1 MFVSCLRCPSPA
13 SAVMMYAYADRHMWV
28 EDLAVTDFPSYA
40 LCVNHASRLSAPL
53 GWTLTDRRTGA
64 RLFGSLEVA

>member
-1 MFVSCLRCPSPA
+1 
-13 SAVMMYAYADRHMWV
+13 MMYAYADRHMWV